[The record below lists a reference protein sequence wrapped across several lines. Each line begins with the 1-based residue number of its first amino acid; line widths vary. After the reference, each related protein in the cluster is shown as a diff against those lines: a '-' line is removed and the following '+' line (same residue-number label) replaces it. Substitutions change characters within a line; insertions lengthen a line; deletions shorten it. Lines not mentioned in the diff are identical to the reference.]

1 MRVLTLFSWGGVSED
16 SLHSVRPCC
25 GHVAPLAGSA
35 NAKLMPEGAAV
46 VDPRA
51 VGEQTKLEQ
60 LDGGLSVAQVQHE
73 QGTADEKHQQIG
85 GYWKKDGRRCG

>member
-1 MRVLTLFSWGGVSED
+1 
-16 SLHSVRPCC
+16 
-25 GHVAPLAGSA
+25 
-35 NAKLMPEGAAV
+35 MPEGAAV

-73 QGTADEKHQQIG
+73 QGAADEKHRQIL
-85 GYWKKDGRRCG
+85 RPVLEIRQAALRLTLQTVVISH